1 MKDYGRNGRLKPE
14 KKKKRKF
21 EVIVNT
27 ATHGIYSDFTP
38 MKVAKKVTSEL
49 VGKKK
54 QIIFHLREKGK
65 SGKTYGYIG
74 NIRDGKVVV
83 RTHKMSGGIG
93 EPEFT
98 NEEKKKLFAKNGNDP
113 IKTIRKD
120 NNYFVCF
127 FGVLGESKNYQYF
140 VYFSDTT
147 RSTGIKFYKI
157 NPDNSFTEVTD
168 LKTISNGLLISL
180 TQSLE
185 SKKNK
190 SEFSEKDQI
199 IDMIIGKITEQIPN
213 IKSLINVQKN
223 IKELQSPNYI
233 NNTKGSCINVSPS
246 IEDFKA
252 GSNANILSFK
262 RRKFCT
268 FSRTIL
274 FFTEDKFIEY
284 DGSNYF
290 RFVIYGEWNSVKL
303 EKLIEENGKLIK
315 KKILI
320 GEIRKE
326 TLERIKRKIE
336 EIRKASINNKD
347 IAKDI
352 LKVIDSAI
360 NVKNQETQKEK
371 VNNKQKQQRSES
383 FLALRPE
390 IPKISQQTPNLYD
403 KYKCEIQNPIV
414 ETLEKNSKIFFG
426 FDIDLLKTQPSPATL
441 YYKYSYNDGKFYK
454 LDNGILKETELDIQ
468 FIPFYDLLCLY
479 EFAKDK
485 NLTDLMGKIKDHI
498 LKITDKTAPNSK
510 ETIARLNNSN
520 FKINKNTN
528 IGKIKGKV
536 EIMQGK
542 RKTYYFFGKLDR
554 KYKYVCYREGEGNKE
569 KVYYFDRNNIKEI
582 KDLMDLQ
589 DRSALEDLK
598 SFIILR
604 RIKNPEDKEFGKG
617 VYEKSS
623 KRIGQLKFQEIQ
635 TIIVPSQTQDFSA
648 QSPFQTPVQIPVQSP
663 FQSQQFPVQSNG
675 IFLKF
680 FKSFVS
686 GTQPLPSNKKPQLQS
701 QPS

>member
-1 MKDYGRNGRLKPE
+1 MKKYGRDGRLKPE

-21 EVIVNT
+21 EVIMKT
-27 ATHGIYSDFTP
+27 ATQGIYSDFTP

-65 SGKTYGYIG
+65 SGKLYGYIG
-74 NIRDGKVVV
+74 SIRDGKVVV
-83 RTHKMSGGIG
+83 RIHKMSGGIG
-93 EPEFT
+93 EPVFT
-98 NEEKKKLFAKNGNDP
+98 NEEKTRLFTKNGNNL
-113 IKTIRKD
+113 IKTERQEDK
-120 NNYFVCF
+120 YFVCF
-127 FGVLGESKNYQYF
+127 FGVSDQSSNYKYF

-147 RSTGIKFYKI
+147 KSAGIRFYKI
-157 NPDNSFTEVTD
+157 NPDNSFEVID

-190 SEFSEKDQI
+190 SKFSEKDQI
-199 IDMIIGKITEQIPN
+199 IDMIIEKITEQIPN
-213 IKSLINVQKN
+213 IKNLISSQKKL
-223 IKELQSPNYI
+223 KELQNPNYI

-274 FFTEDKFIEY
+274 FFTEDNFIEY
-284 DGSNYF
+284 NGSKYF

-320 GEIRKE
+320 GEIKKN
-326 TLERIKRKIE
+326 TLELIKRKIE
-336 EIRKASINNKD
+336 EIRAASKNNKD

-352 LKVIDSAI
+352 LKIVDSEI
-360 NVKNQETQKEK
+360 NVKNKEVQKEPEIT
-371 VNNKQKQQRSES
+371 KQQQYSKS
-383 FLALRPE
+383 LLALRPE
-390 IPKISQQTPNLYD
+390 KQIKPQQTSNSYD
-403 KYKCEIQNPIV
+403 INICEIQNPIV
-414 ETLEKNSKIFFG
+414 ETLEKNSIIFFG
-426 FDIDLLKTQPSPATL
+426 FDINLLKTQPSSATL

-454 LDNGILKETELDIQ
+454 LDKELYNGILKEIELDIQ

-498 LKITDKTAPNSK
+498 LEITDKTAPNSK

-554 KYKYVCYREGEGNKE
+554 KYNYVCYREGEGNKE
-569 KVYYFDRNNIKEI
+569 KVYYFDRNNIKEV

-604 RIKNPEDKEFGKG
+604 RIKNPEDKEFGKE
-617 VYEKSS
+617 VYEKASE
-623 KRIGQLKFQEIQ
+623 RIGQLKFQEIQ
-635 TIIVPSQTQDFSA
+635 NKIKPNQNKKLPVQSLA
-648 QSPFQTPVQIPVQSP
+648 QFQSQIPVQTLA
-663 FQSQQFPVQSNG
+663 QFPAQLPKSNG
-675 IFLKF
+675 FFSKF
-680 FKSFVS
+680 FKSIIS
-686 GTQPLPSNKKPQLQS
+686 SNHPLPSNKNS
-701 QPS
+701 